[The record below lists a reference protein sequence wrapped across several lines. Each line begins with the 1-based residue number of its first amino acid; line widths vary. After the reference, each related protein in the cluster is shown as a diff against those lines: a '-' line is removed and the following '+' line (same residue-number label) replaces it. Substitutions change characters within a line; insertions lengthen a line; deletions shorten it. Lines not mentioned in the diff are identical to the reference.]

1 MYNRN
6 NLDLLQSHFDEL
18 QELGVFAKPEN
29 IGVNVEY
36 VNPSFL
42 VKKSRGG
49 HRLVTDFGTVAQYAK
64 PQPSLMPDM
73 DSVLRTIGQWK
84 FIIQT
89 DLCKAYFQIPLDK
102 DSMKYCGVVT
112 PYKGVRVYTKSAM
125 GMPGSESALEEVMSR
140 VLGNMI
146 QAGQVVKLADN
157 LYCGANS
164 LSELCYIW
172 ENLLRSLSRNNIH
185 LSPKQT
191 VINPK
196 STNILRWVSGY
207 IISHLPYCVYTT
219 NM

>member
-1 MYNRN
+1 M
-6 NLDLLQSHFDEL
+6 
-18 QELGVFAKPEN
+18 
-29 IGVNVEY
+29 
-36 VNPSFL
+36 
-42 VKKSRGG
+42 
-49 HRLVTDFGTVAQYAK
+49 AQYAK